1 MDAAYHFILCI
12 GRTEGMEEGGNNE
25 GKEYVLE
32 LARWGRSKNWKG
44 GRGDW
49 WIWLAEA
56 GDRIQMKSDVVEE
69 ENEENNEI
77 ENEEEYSERCM
88 HYRTVWSWLL
98 GCTSI
103 TTSSPPSMPPVPS
116 YDDSGISGLAK
127 VLEDGGVGTDGVRLM
142 GEGLVQI
149 GEEDIK
155 RIVDIREGDIK
166 GEEDGE
172 VRK

>member
-1 MDAAYHFILCI
+1 MESDA
-12 GRTEGMEEGGNNE
+12 
-25 GKEYVLE
+25 
-32 LARWGRSKNWKG
+32 
-44 GRGDW
+44 
-49 WIWLAEA
+49 
-56 GDRIQMKSDVVEE
+56 VEE

-77 ENEEEYSERCM
+77 ENKEEYSERCM

-98 GCTSI
+98 GCSSI
-103 TTSSPPSMPPVPS
+103 TTSSPPSMPHVPS
-116 YDDSGISGLAK
+116 YDDSGISGLAI
-127 VLEDGGVGTDGVRLM
+127 VLEDGGVGTDGGRLM

-172 VRK
+172 GKGYKRWVKDEIRRRRNQEKEREEQEVIKERGRGKVLDYERPLLELFFTSMRPDYRL